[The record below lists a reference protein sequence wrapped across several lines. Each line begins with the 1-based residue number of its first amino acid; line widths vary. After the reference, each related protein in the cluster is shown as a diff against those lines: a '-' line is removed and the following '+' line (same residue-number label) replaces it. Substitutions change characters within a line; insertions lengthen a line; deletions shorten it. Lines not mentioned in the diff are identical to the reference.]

1 MWQTSWGLSTRSIGA
16 LVLIHGDNKGLVLP
30 PRIAKIQV
38 IIIPIFYKDADN
50 EKLVNKA
57 HEIKK
62 ALRSANIA
70 AEVDD
75 DDTHNPGFKYNKWE
89 LKGVPIR
96 LEIGKKDFANE
107 EVRLVV
113 RYSGNKS

>member
-1 MWQTSWGLSTRSIGA
+1 M
-16 LVLIHGDNKGLVLP
+16 LIHGDNKGLVLP
-30 PRIAKIQV
+30 PKVAKIQV
-38 IIIPIFYKDADN
+38 IIVPILYKDAEND
-50 EKLVNKA
+50 KILDKA
-57 HEIKK
+57 HEIKQALK
-62 ALRSANIA
+62 AANIA

-75 DDTHNPGFKYNKWE
+75 DDTHNPGFKFNKWE

-113 RYSGNKS
+113 RFNGSKS